1 MPQDRSD
8 RYKKLRNEIREEKR
22 LKNDLRNEL
31 QQIKIEMERRLDLVN
46 LKMSQ
51 SG

>member
-1 MPQDRSD
+1 MPQNRND
-8 RYKKLRNEIREEKR
+8 RYKKLRDEIREEKR

-31 QQIKIEMERRLDLVN
+31 AQIKVEMERRLDLVN
-46 LKMSQ
+46 LKMSS